1 MQIDIKID
9 EFCSELRIIIV
20 TNQITDEIQE
30 IINKL
35 SNPSARMLTGFRG
48 NTLKILN
55 QQEIIRIYTQSGK
68 VLAATVSG
76 EYTLRFRLYEL
87 EARLDPKNFVR
98 ISNSE
103 IINLKKVKGF
113 DLSLAGNI
121 RVTLTDG
128 AVTYVSRRYISKIKK
143 LLEYEVNFYE
153 KKGFTICTYWCP
165 CRRNNWDSNYYFD
178 FFNGRRWKFLPSCS
192 HPV

>member
-113 DLSLAGNI
+113 YLSLRVNI

-128 AVTYVSRRYISKIKK
+128 VVTYVSRRYISKIKK
-143 LLEYEVNFYE
+143 LL
-153 KKGFTICTYWCP
+153 GI
-165 CRRNNWDSNYYFD
+165 
-178 FFNGRRWKFLPSCS
+178 
-192 HPV
+192 

>member
-1 MQIDIKID
+1 MQIEVKID
-9 EFCSELRIIIV
+9 TSCSEPRIIIV

-35 SNPSARMLTGFRG
+35 SNSSARMLTGFRE
-48 NTLKILN
+48 NTLEILN
-55 QQEIIRIYTQSGK
+55 QQEIIRIYAQSGK
-68 VLAATVSG
+68 VLAATTSG

-87 EARLDPKNFVR
+87 EQRLDPTCFVR

-121 RVTLTDG
+121 RVTLVDG
-128 AVTYVSRRYISKIKK
+128 SVTYVSRRYISKIKQ
-143 LLEYEVNFYE
+143 LLE
-153 KKGFTICTYWCP
+153 I
-165 CRRNNWDSNYYFD
+165 
-178 FFNGRRWKFLPSCS
+178 
-192 HPV
+192 

>member
-55 QQEIIRIYTQSGK
+55 QQEM
-68 VLAATVSG
+68 VLI
-76 EYTLRFRLYEL
+76 FQ
-87 EARLDPKNFVR
+87 
-98 ISNSE
+98 
-103 IINLKKVKGF
+103 
-113 DLSLAGNI
+113 
-121 RVTLTDG
+121 
-128 AVTYVSRRYISKIKK
+128 
-143 LLEYEVNFYE
+143 
-153 KKGFTICTYWCP
+153 
-165 CRRNNWDSNYYFD
+165 
-178 FFNGRRWKFLPSCS
+178 
-192 HPV
+192 

>member
-128 AVTYVSRRYISKIKK
+128 VVTYVSRRYISKIKK
-143 LLEYEVNFYE
+143 LL
-153 KKGFTICTYWCP
+153 GIC
-165 CRRNNWDSNYYFD
+165 FE
-178 FFNGRRWKFLPSCS
+178 FL
-192 HPV
+192 

>member
-1 MQIDIKID
+1 M
-9 EFCSELRIIIV
+9 
-20 TNQITDEIQE
+20 
-30 IINKL
+30 
-35 SNPSARMLTGFRG
+35 
-48 NTLKILN
+48 KILN

-128 AVTYVSRRYISKIKK
+128 VVTYVSRRYISKIKK
-143 LLEYEVNFYE
+143 LL
-153 KKGFTICTYWCP
+153 GI
-165 CRRNNWDSNYYFD
+165 
-178 FFNGRRWKFLPSCS
+178 
-192 HPV
+192 